1 MARRANPICD
11 TDTLHKLVLEMGNAL
26 APLSRLE
33 GEIVATGI
41 PPTVKVR
48 WSTYVPGRPN
58 VADVFYAQRTTLW
71 SVYTTVANGKYVP
84 GATAPGAASTFQA
97 ILQNYEVPAR
107 LRAKLEAASRF
118 YSGGKQAATVKNLL
132 DISKRMREFHAAAEE
147 ALAKGTP
154 HGACVLDPGSAHKVR
169 ELHAGPFR
177 LVNTGGFDAHTMQ
190 TVQRVVEEAADRLA
204 SHRLGGVLYGDV
216 NVSNSLSGRRVLAFY
231 KVTYDEMFV
240 RADIKKQEE
249 KGFVRTALHELG
261 HRYEA
266 KFLKKADIDD
276 LYQRISREE
285 RFGIR
290 NGRVRLPWSSASME
304 RRHAFEQT
312 APKPGEE
319 ITVGRRRYE
328 VTSVTGYGVNVLN
341 KGTGRLGSFKAED
354 YLALKN
360 VLVPVN
366 EGFVTK
372 YAKKS
377 PSENFAEMFALYC
390 MDELSPDHAHM
401 MDEIMK
407 ERTAPVAKKKAPPKR
422 EAPRAPIG
430 TLPPA
435 PKGGPKLPPF
445 PTGSVD
451 VVAERKAMAA
461 ALRSTLGKEGA
472 FAYVLQQTQ
481 QFPDDA
487 TWVDVLAFL

>member
-1 MARRANPICD
+1 M
-11 TDTLHKLVLEMGNAL
+11 
-26 APLSRLE
+26 
-33 GEIVATGI
+33 
-41 PPTVKVR
+41 
-48 WSTYVPGRPN
+48 
-58 VADVFYAQRTTLW
+58 
-71 SVYTTVANGKYVP
+71 
-84 GATAPGAASTFQA
+84 
-97 ILQNYEVPAR
+97 
-107 LRAKLEAASRF
+107 
-118 YSGGKQAATVKNLL
+118 
-132 DISKRMREFHAAAEE
+132 
-147 ALAKGTP
+147 
-154 HGACVLDPGSAHKVR
+154 
-169 ELHAGPFR
+169 
-177 LVNTGGFDAHTMQ
+177 
-190 TVQRVVEEAADRLA
+190 
-204 SHRLGGVLYGDV
+204 LYGDV

-249 KGFVRTALHELG
+249 KEFVRTALHELG

-266 KFLKKADIDD
+266 KFLKKADVAA
-276 LYQRISREE
+276 LYQRIKHEE
-285 RFGIR
+285 RFG
-290 NGRVRLPWSSASME
+290 SASME
-304 RRHAFEQT
+304 RRHAFEKV

-319 ITVGRRRYE
+319 ITLGRRRFE
-328 VTSVTGYGVNVLN
+328 VTGVTAYGVNVRN
-341 KGTGRLGSFKAED
+341 KGTGRSASLPAES
-354 YLALKN
+354 YLAIKN
-360 VLVPVN
+360 VYVPVN

-390 MDELSPDHAHM
+390 TDELSPDHAHM